1 MPELEFTLDPN
12 TGALEVHVKGIAG
25 PACENIANLARELLG
40 PPRRE
45 DRTAEYQVRPDVRSH
60 VRPGGQ

>member
-1 MPELEFTLDPN
+1 VPELEFTLDPT
-12 TGALEVHVKGIAG
+12 TGALEMHVRGIAG
-25 PACENIANLARELLG
+25 PACENIANLAREFLG

-45 DRTAEYQVRPDVRSH
+45 DQTGEYQVRRDVRSR